1 MSGCSS
7 TRRPRI
13 TRDLPPQELLVLDH
27 GQNHVKRRRI
37 ASLDGRAVGPSTSSE
52 TPQPAARAITTA
64 NTQRIIS
71 PSYLWLSPYHRLMD
85 EYEIL
90 AELNRVTGQLAA
102 LPADAFAERYPLVE
116 RQAELRELLA
126 AAQVKAG
133 RDAADAWADQASR
146 KQSDEPKPFIEIHL
160 PDSSASGA

>member
-1 MSGCSS
+1 
-7 TRRPRI
+7 
-13 TRDLPPQELLVLDH
+13 
-27 GQNHVKRRRI
+27 
-37 ASLDGRAVGPSTSSE
+37 
-52 TPQPAARAITTA
+52 
-64 NTQRIIS
+64 
-71 PSYLWLSPYHRLMD
+71 MD

-146 KQSDEPKPFIEIHL
+146 KQSDEPKPFIEIHQ